1 MSAAA
6 RIQTIRAFRPSKAPK
21 EWTMGTLGQDLSY
34 SLRSLRK
41 APAFTAVAIVT
52 LTLGIGAN
60 SAIFSVVN
68 AVLLRPLP
76 FADAERVVHLAWDGS
91 GYLQSL
97 SATKF
102 QYWHDHARSFDAMAT
117 WRSSVAR
124 AAVDAEPPTIRVL
137 AVSPDFFAVVGNGQ
151 ARGHGFTPD
160 LVPDGPSVAI
170 IADAMWQ
177 TRFARA
183 ADVTG
188 RTIRL
193 DGEPVTIT
201 GVLSESFAFPYEDEP
216 IDVIVPLRMTVDPN
230 DIAEDWPAIARLRDD
245 VTHEQARAETSALMA
260 AFRTAYPGQVSD
272 QDRGMR
278 LASFNEIYV
287 DRGVQRALWILMSA
301 VAFVLLIAC
310 ANVAN
315 LFLSRAT
322 GRRRE
327 IAVRAALGAS
337 QARIVRLVLTES
349 VLVAAA
355 AAALGLVLGRWIAGA
370 LIALAPAEIPRL
382 TSAGIDW
389 RVLVFTASVSFG
401 TSLLFG
407 GAAAWPAVRIR
418 LAAVLNEAS
427 RGSSG
432 PGRMRRGLLVVQSA
446 LAMILL
452 VGAGLLVGTLIGL
465 TSFDRGFDVDG
476 LVAVRLTTPPARD
489 ATSQDLW
496 EFERRVFQQ
505 LEGLPAIAS
514 VAAANSLPL
523 ERGVNTPM
531 TIAGHPDLTGTVEWR
546 AVTPGYFETLGITRI
561 AGRSFEPTDAAG
573 GPPVAIVNDAFARRY
588 FAGASP
594 IGQHIDVG
602 RFRGALTSPVLDGRR
617 VEIVGVVEDVRD
629 VSLRTEPRR
638 TIYVPQA
645 QAPTRLSTLL
655 RAMPVFIAR
664 PRSRGGD
671 VERTLREAVHAADP
685 SLPPPQVFPLNVAVA
700 RSLARE
706 RFGATLLSVLAALA
720 LALTAL
726 GIHGVLAYTVQQ
738 RRREI
743 GIRMALGARAEQV
756 SRLVMVQ
763 GVAPVIAGLVIGIA
777 GAIGLSR
784 FVAGFLWG
792 VTATDPTTF
801 WSVAAIL
808 LGVGVAASWIPAR
821 TAAKLDPASTLAH
834 E

>member
-1 MSAAA
+1 
-6 RIQTIRAFRPSKAPK
+6 
-21 EWTMGTLGQDLSY
+21 MGTLGHDLSY

-52 LTLGIGAN
+52 LALGVGAN

-76 FADAERVVHLAWDGS
+76 FAEADRIVNLTWDG
-91 GYLQSL
+91 GDHLQSL

-124 AAVDAEPPTIRVL
+124 AAVNGELSIIRAL
-137 AVSPDFFAVVGNGQ
+137 AVSTGFFAVVGD
-151 ARGHGFTPD
+151 APVRGRGFTPAD
-160 LVPDGPSVAI
+160 FAPDGPSVAMI
-170 IADAMWQ
+170 SHAMWE
-177 TRFARA
+177 TRFGRA
-183 ADVTG
+183 ADVGG

-193 DGEPVTIT
+193 DGESVSVA
-201 GVLSESFAFPYEDEP
+201 GVLPEAFAFPYEDEP
-216 IDVIVPLRMTVDPN
+216 IDVIVPLRMTVDPK
-230 DIAEDWPAIARLRDD
+230 DVAEDWPAIARIRDG
-245 VTHEQARAETSALMA
+245 VTHEQAQAETAALMP
-260 AFRTAYPGQVSD
+260 AFRTTYPGQVSER
-272 QDRGMR
+272 DRGMR
-278 LASFNEIYV
+278 LATFAELYV
-287 DRGVQRALWILMSA
+287 DRGVQRALWMLMSA

-315 LFLSRAT
+315 LFLAHAT

-327 IAVRAALGAS
+327 VVLRAALGAS

-349 VLVAAA
+349 VLVASAA
-355 AAALGLVLGRWIAGA
+355 AGLALILGGWIAGA
-370 LIALAPAEIPRL
+370 LIALTPSEIPRL
-382 TSAGIDW
+382 TSAAIDW
-389 RVLVFTASVSFG
+389 RVMAFTAAVSFAS
-401 TSLLFG
+401 SLLFG
-407 GAAAWPAVRIR
+407 GAAAWPAARMSLVT
-418 LAAVLNEAS
+418 VLNEAS

-432 PGRMRRGLLVVQSA
+432 HGRMRRSLVAVQSA

-452 VGAGLLVGTLIGL
+452 VLAGLLVGTVIRL

-476 LVAVRLTTPPARD
+476 LVAIRITTPPA
-489 ATSQDLW
+489 AGTTSQALW
-496 EFERRVFQQ
+496 EFEGRVLQR
-505 LEGLPAIAS
+505 LASLPAIAS
-514 VAAANSLPL
+514 AAAANSLPL

-531 TIAGHPDLTGTVEWR
+531 TIAGRSDAAGTVEWR

-561 AGRSFEPTDAAG
+561 AGRSFAPADAG
-573 GPPVAIVNDAFARRY
+573 GPSVAIINEAFARRY

-594 IGQHIDVG
+594 IGQRVDIG
-602 RFRGALTSPVLDGRR
+602 RFRGALPNPARDSHR

-645 QAPTRLSTLL
+645 QASARLSTLL
-655 RAMPVFIAR
+655 GTMPVFIVR

-671 VERTLREAVHAADP
+671 IDRALREAVRAADP
-685 SLPPPQVFPLNVAVA
+685 WLPPPHVFPLHTAVS

-706 RFGATLLSVLAALA
+706 RFGAVLLSVLALLA

-743 GIRMALGARAEQV
+743 AIRMALGARPEQV
-756 SRLVMVQ
+756 SRLVMIQ
-763 GVAPVIAGLVIGIA
+763 GVAPVLAGLVIGVA
-777 GAIGLSR
+777 GAVGLSR
-784 FVAGFLWG
+784 FVASFLWG
-792 VTATDPTTF
+792 VAATDLATI
-801 WSVAAIL
+801 WSVAGIL
-808 LGVGVAASWIPAR
+808 LGVGVAASWIPAH
-821 TAAKLDPASTLAH
+821 TAAKLDPASTLAQ

>member
-1 MSAAA
+1 
-6 RIQTIRAFRPSKAPK
+6 
-21 EWTMGTLGQDLSY
+21 MGTLAQDLSY

-41 APAFTAVAIVT
+41 APAFAAVAIVT
-52 LTLGIGAN
+52 LAFGVGAN

-76 FADAERVVHLAWDGS
+76 FADADRVVNLAWNGS

-102 QYWHDHARSFDAMAT
+102 QYWHDHTRSFAAMAT
-117 WRSSVAR
+117 WRSWVAR
-124 AAVDAEPPTIRVL
+124 GAIDGEPSIMRAL
-137 AVSPDFFAVVGNGQ
+137 AVSPGFFTVVGATRAAGNGLTP
-151 ARGHGFTPD
+151 ADFAAGGPRG
-160 LVPDGPSVAI
+160 AI
-170 IADAMWQ
+170 VSHAMWA

-183 ADVTG
+183 ANVVG
-188 RTIRL
+188 RIIRL
-193 DGEPVTIT
+193 DDESLTIA
-201 GVLSESFAFPYEDEP
+201 GVLPASFAFPYEGEP
-216 IDVIVPLRMTVDPN
+216 IDLIVPLRMTIDPS
-230 DIAEDWPAIARLRDD
+230 DIAEDWPAFARLRDG
-245 VTHEQARAETSALMA
+245 VTHEQARAETAALMA
-260 AFRTAYPGQVSD
+260 AFRSAYPGQVSD
-272 QDRGMR
+272 RDRGVT
-278 LASFNEIYV
+278 LATFNELYV
-287 DRGVQRALWILMSA
+287 DRGVQRALWTLLSA

-315 LFLSRAT
+315 LFLSRAA

-327 IAVRAALGAS
+327 IVVRAALGAS
-337 QARIVRLVLTES
+337 QARILRLVLTES
-349 VLVAAA
+349 LLVAAV
-355 AAALGLVLGRWIAGA
+355 AAALGLVLGSWIAGV
-370 LIALAPAEIPRL
+370 LIALTPAEIPRL

-389 RVLVFTASVSFG
+389 RVLVFTVSVSLG

-407 GAAAWPAVRIR
+407 GAAAWPAVRMP

-432 PGRMRRGLLVVQSA
+432 AGRMRRGLLVVQSA

-452 VGAGLLVGTLIGL
+452 VGAGLLIGTVMRL
-465 TSFDRGFDVDG
+465 TNFDRGFDVDG
-476 LVAVRLTTPPARD
+476 LVAVRLATPPAPD

-505 LEGLPAIAS
+505 LEGLPTIAS

-531 TIAGHPDLTGTVEWR
+531 TVAGRPDLTGTVEWR
-546 AVTPGYFETLGITRI
+546 AVTPGYFETLGITRF
-561 AGRSFEPTDAAG
+561 AGRLFESTDAAG
-573 GPPVAIVNDAFARRY
+573 ALPVAIVNDAFARRY

-594 IGQHIDVG
+594 IGQRIDVG
-602 RFRGALTSPVLDGRR
+602 RFRGALTNPALDGQQ

-638 TIYVPQA
+638 TLYVPQA

-655 RAMPVFIAR
+655 SAMPVFLVR
-664 PRSRGGD
+664 PRSRQAD
-671 VERTLREAVHAADP
+671 VERTLSEAVRAADP
-685 SLPPPQVFPLNVAVA
+685 SLPSPQVFPLETAVA

-706 RFGATLLSVLAALA
+706 RFGATLLSLLAALA
-720 LALTAL
+720 LALTAV
-726 GIHGVLAYTVQQ
+726 GIYGVLAYTMQQ

-743 GIRMALGARAEQV
+743 GIRMALGARRDHV

-763 GVAPVIAGLVIGIA
+763 GVAPVIAGLGIGVA

-792 VTATDPTTF
+792 MTPTDPTTLCV
-801 WSVAAIL
+801 VAAIL
-808 LGVGVAASWIPAR
+808 LGVGVAASWLPAR
-821 TAAKLDPASTLAH
+821 AAATLDPVRSLAH

>member
-1 MSAAA
+1 
-6 RIQTIRAFRPSKAPK
+6 
-21 EWTMGTLGQDLSY
+21 MGTFGQDLSY

-52 LTLGIGAN
+52 LALGIGAN
-60 SAIFSVVN
+60 SAIFSVIN

-76 FADAERVVHLAWDGS
+76 FADAERVVNLAWDG
-91 GYLQSL
+91 GGHLQSL
-97 SATKF
+97 SGMKF

-124 AAVDAEPPTIRVL
+124 AAVEGEPSTVRAL
-137 AVSPDFFAVVGNGQ
+137 AVSPGFFGVVGTAP
-151 ARGHGFTPD
+151 ARGHGFTKSD
-160 LVPDGPSVAI
+160 LVPGSPRVALI
-170 IADAMWQ
+170 SNAMWER
-177 TRFARA
+177 RFAHA
-183 ADVTG
+183 ADVVG

-193 DGEPVTIT
+193 DDELVTVA
-201 GVLSESFAFPYEDEP
+201 GVLPKSFGFPYEDEP
-216 IDVIVPLRMTVDPN
+216 IDVIVPLHLIVNPN
-230 DIAEDWPAIARLRDD
+230 DLAEDWPAIARLRDGVSHD
-245 VTHEQARAETSALMA
+245 QARTETSALMFG
-260 AFRTAYPGQVSD
+260 FRTAYAGQVSD
-272 QDRGMR
+272 QDRGMT
-278 LASFNEIYV
+278 LPTFNELYV
-287 DRGVQRALWILMSA
+287 DRNVQRALWILMSA

-327 IAVRAALGAS
+327 IVVRAALGAS
-337 QARIVRLVLTES
+337 RARIVRLVLTES
-349 VLVAAA
+349 ALVASA
-355 AAALGLVLGRWIAGA
+355 AAALGLVLGNWIAGV
-370 LIALAPAEIPRL
+370 LIALTPAEIPRL

-389 RVLVFTASVSFG
+389 RVLVFTAGVSVV

-407 GAAAWPAVRIR
+407 GTAAWPAVRVH
-418 LAAVLNEAS
+418 LAAVLNESS

-432 PGRMRRGLLVVQSA
+432 PGHMRRSLLVVQSA

-452 VGAGLLVGTLIGL
+452 VGAGLLVGTVSRL
-465 TSFDRGFDVDG
+465 TSFDRGFDVESR
-476 LVAVRLTTPPARD
+476 VAVRLTTPPARGV
-489 ATSQDLW
+489 TSQDFW

-505 LEGLPAIAS
+505 LDGVPAIAS
-514 VAAANSLPL
+514 IAAANSLPL

-531 TIAGHPDLTGTVEWR
+531 TIAGRPELTGTVEWR
-546 AVTPGYFETLGITRI
+546 AVTPDYFETLGIARI
-561 AGRSFEPTDAAG
+561 SGRSFESTDAAS
-573 GPPVAIVNDAFARRY
+573 GPPSAIVNDAFARRY
-588 FAGASP
+588 FAGSSP
-594 IGQHIDVG
+594 IGQRIDVG
-602 RFRGALTSPVLDGRR
+602 RFKGVITNPALASQS

-638 TIYVPQA
+638 TIYVLQA

-655 RAMPVFIAR
+655 KAMPVFIVR
-664 PRSRGGD
+664 PRSGGAD

-685 SLPPPQVFPLNVAVA
+685 SLPPPQVFPLDTAVT

-706 RFGATLLSVLAALA
+706 RFGATLLSALAALA

-726 GIHGVLAYTVQQ
+726 GIHGVLVYTIEQ

-743 GIRMALGARAEQV
+743 GIRMALGARADQV

-763 GVAPVIAGLVIGIA
+763 GVAPVIAGLVIGVA

-792 VTATDPTTF
+792 VTTTDPMTF

-808 LGVGVAASWIPAR
+808 VAVGVAASWIPAR

-834 E
+834 D

>member
-1 MSAAA
+1 MAA
-6 RIQTIRAFRPSKAPK
+6 K
-21 EWTMGTLGQDLSY
+21 EQKMATLRQDLSY

-41 APAFTAVAIVT
+41 TPVFTAVAIVT
-52 LTLGIGAN
+52 LALGIGAN

-76 FADAERVVHLAWDGS
+76 FGDAKRVVNLAWDG
-91 GYLQSL
+91 GGHLQAL

-102 QYWHDHARSFDAMAT
+102 QYWRDHTRSFDAMAT
-117 WRSSVAR
+117 WRSSLAR
-124 AAVDAEPPTIRVL
+124 AAVDVEPLMIRAL
-137 AVSPDFFAVVGNGQ
+137 AVSPDFFAVVGNAP
-151 ARGHGFTPD
+151 ARGHGFTPAD
-160 LVPDGPSVAI
+160 LVPGGPSVAI
-170 IADAMWQ
+170 ISHAMWE

-183 ADVTG
+183 ADVIG
-188 RTIRL
+188 RTMRL
-193 DGEPVTIT
+193 DRETVIIA
-201 GVLSESFAFPYEDEP
+201 GVLAESFAFPSEEEP

-230 DIAEDWPAIARLRDD
+230 DVAEDWPAIARLRDG
-245 VTHEQARAETSALMA
+245 VTHEQARAETA
-260 AFRTAYPGQVSD
+260 AMMTGFRTAYPGQVSD
-272 QDRGMR
+272 QDRGMT
-278 LASFNEIYV
+278 LATFNELYV
-287 DRGVQRALWILMSA
+287 DPRVQRALWALMSA

-322 GRRRE
+322 ARRRE
-327 IAVRAALGAS
+327 IVVRAALGAS
-337 QARIVRLVLTES
+337 QARIMRLVLTES
-349 VLVAAA
+349 LLVALA
-355 AAALGLVLGRWIAGA
+355 AAALGLVLGKWVAGA
-370 LIALAPAEIPRL
+370 LIALSPVAIPRL

-389 RVLVFTASVSFG
+389 RVLVFTAAISFG

-407 GAAAWPAVRIR
+407 GAAAWPAARLP

-452 VGAGLLVGTLIGL
+452 VGAGLLVGTVIRL

-476 LVAVRLTTPPARD
+476 LVAVRLTTPPAPD
-489 ATSQDLW
+489 ATAQELW
-496 EFERRVFQQ
+496 EFERRVLEQ
-505 LEGLPAIAS
+505 LEDVPPIAS

-531 TIAGHPDLTGTVEWR
+531 TIAGRPDLTGTVEWR

-561 AGRSFEPTDAAG
+561 AGRSFEATDAAG
-573 GPPVAIVNDAFARRY
+573 GPPVAIVNEAFAHRY

-594 IGQHIDVG
+594 IGQQIDVG
-602 RFRGALTSPVLDGRR
+602 RFRGALTKSVLDGGR

-664 PRSRGGD
+664 PRSPGGD

-685 SLPPPQVFPLNVAVA
+685 SLPPPQLFPLDAAVA

-726 GIHGVLAYTVQQ
+726 GIHGVLAYSIQQ

-756 SRLVMVQ
+756 ARLVMVQ
-763 GVAPVIAGLVIGIA
+763 GVAPVIAGLAIGVA
-777 GAIGLSR
+777 AAIGLSR
-784 FVAGFLWG
+784 FVAAFLWG
-792 VTATDPTTF
+792 VRATDPTTY

-821 TAAKLDPASTLAH
+821 TAAKLDPVSTLAH
-834 E
+834 D

>member
-1 MSAAA
+1 
-6 RIQTIRAFRPSKAPK
+6 
-21 EWTMGTLGQDLSY
+21 MGTLGQDLSY
-34 SLRSLRK
+34 SLRSLGK
-41 APAFTAVAIVT
+41 APAFTVAAIVT
-52 LTLGIGAN
+52 LALGVGAN

-76 FADAERVVHLAWDGS
+76 FADAERVVNLAWDGN
-91 GYLQSL
+91 GDLQSL

-102 QYWHDHARSFDAMAT
+102 QFWHDHTQSLDATAT
-117 WRSSVAR
+117 WQSSVAR
-124 AAVDAEPPTIRVL
+124 AAVDGEPTTIRAL
-137 AVSPDFFAVVGNGQ
+137 AVSPDFFAVVGHEP
-151 ARGHGFTPD
+151 ARGHGFTPGD
-160 LVPDGPSVAI
+160 FVPGGPSVAI
-170 IADAMWQ
+170 ISHALWE
-177 TRFARA
+177 TRFARL
-183 ADVTG
+183 ADVAG
-188 RTIRL
+188 RTILL
-193 DGEPVTIT
+193 DGERVTIA
-201 GVLSESFAFPYEDEP
+201 GVLAESFDFPYEDEP

-230 DIAEDWPAIARLRDD
+230 NVAEDWPAIARLRDG
-245 VTHEQARAETSALMA
+245 VTHEQARAETAALMA
-260 AFRTAYPGQVSD
+260 AFRTAYPGQVSEH
-272 QDRGMR
+272 DRGMTF
-278 LASFNEIYV
+278 ATFNELRV
-287 DRGVQRALWILMSA
+287 DRGVQRALWLLTGA

-322 GRRRE
+322 GRRKE
-327 IAVRAALGAS
+327 IVVRAALGAS
-337 QARIVRLVLTES
+337 QARIVRLVLSES
-349 VLVAAA
+349 VLVASV

-370 LIALAPAEIPRL
+370 LIALAPTEIPRL
-382 TSAGIDW
+382 RSAGLDW
-389 RVLVFTASVSFG
+389 RVLVFTAGVSVAA
-401 TSLLFG
+401 SLLFG
-407 GAAAWPAVRIR
+407 LAAAWPAARAP
-418 LAAVLNEAS
+418 LAVVLNEAS

-452 VGAGLLVGTLIGL
+452 LGAGLLVETVSRL

-496 EFERRVFQQ
+496 EFERRVLQQ

-514 VAAANSLPL
+514 IAAANTLPL

-531 TIAGHPDLTGTVEWR
+531 TIAGRPDLTGTVEWR
-546 AVTPGYFETLGITRI
+546 AVTPGYFETLGIARI
-561 AGRSFEPTDAAG
+561 AGRVFEPTDAEG
-573 GPPVAIVNDAFARRY
+573 GPPVAIVNDTFARRY

-594 IGQHIDVG
+594 IGQQIDVG
-602 RFRGALTSPVLDGRR
+602 RFGGALTRPGLDGRR
-617 VEIVGVVEDVRD
+617 VEIIGVVDDVRD

-655 RAMPVFIAR
+655 GAMPVFITR
-664 PRSRGGD
+664 PRTHALD

-685 SLPPPQVFPLNVAVA
+685 SRPPPQVFPLNTAVV

-720 LALTAL
+720 LTLTAL
-726 GIHGVLAYTVQQ
+726 GIHGVLAYTIQQ

-756 SRLVMVQ
+756 ARFVVVQ
-763 GVAPVIAGLVIGIA
+763 GVAPVVAGLAIGVA

-784 FVAGFLWG
+784 FLAGFLWG
-792 VTATDPTTF
+792 VTATDPPTF
-801 WSVAAIL
+801 LTVAAIL
-808 LGVGVAASWIPAR
+808 LAVSVAASWIPAR

>member
-1 MSAAA
+1 M
-6 RIQTIRAFRPSKAPK
+6 
-21 EWTMGTLGQDLSY
+21 
-34 SLRSLRK
+34 
-41 APAFTAVAIVT
+41 
-52 LTLGIGAN
+52 
-60 SAIFSVVN
+60 
-68 AVLLRPLP
+68 
-76 FADAERVVHLAWDGS
+76 
-91 GYLQSL
+91 
-97 SATKF
+97 
-102 QYWHDHARSFDAMAT
+102 
-117 WRSSVAR
+117 
-124 AAVDAEPPTIRVL
+124 
-137 AVSPDFFAVVGNGQ
+137 
-151 ARGHGFTPD
+151 
-160 LVPDGPSVAI
+160 
-170 IADAMWQ
+170 
-177 TRFARA
+177 
-183 ADVTG
+183 
-188 RTIRL
+188 
-193 DGEPVTIT
+193 
-201 GVLSESFAFPYEDEP
+201 
-216 IDVIVPLRMTVDPN
+216 
-230 DIAEDWPAIARLRDD
+230 
-245 VTHEQARAETSALMA
+245 THEQARGETSALMA

-278 LASFNEIYV
+278 LATFNELYV
-287 DRGVQRALWILMSA
+287 DRDVQRALWILMCA
-301 VAFVLLIAC
+301 VGFVLLIAC

-327 IAVRAALGAS
+327 IVVLCRARAS

-349 VLVAAA
+349 VLVASA
-355 AAALGLVLGRWIAGA
+355 AAALGLVLGSRIASV
-370 LIALAPAEIPRL
+370 LIALTPAEIPRL

-389 RVLVFTASVSFG
+389 RVLIFTAGVSFG
-401 TSLLFG
+401 TGLLFG
-407 GAAAWPAVRIR
+407 GAAAWPAASVR

-452 VGAGLLVGTLIGL
+452 VGAGLLVGTVSRL

-476 LVAVRLTTPPARD
+476 LVVARLTTPPARD
-489 ATSQDLW
+489 ATAQELW

-505 LEGLPAIAS
+505 LEGLPSMAS

-531 TIAGHPDLTGTVEWR
+531 TISGRPDFTGTVEWR

-561 AGRSFEPTDAAG
+561 AGRLFGSADAAG

-588 FAGASP
+588 SAGSSP
-594 IGQHIDVG
+594 IGQQIEVG
-602 RFRGALTSPVLDGRR
+602 RFKGALTNPVLEGQR
-617 VEIVGVVEDVRD
+617 VEIIGVVEDVRD

-655 RAMPVFIAR
+655 GAMPVFIAR
-664 PRSRGGD
+664 RSRGAD
-671 VERTLREAVHAADP
+671 AERTLREAVHAADP
-685 SLPPPQVFPLNVAVA
+685 SLPPPQVFPLDTAVA
-700 RSLARE
+700 RSLTRE

-726 GIHGVLAYTVQQ
+726 GIHGVLAYTIQQ

-763 GVAPVIAGLVIGIA
+763 GVAPVIAGLLIGVA

-792 VTATDPTTF
+792 VTTTDPATF
-801 WSVAAIL
+801 GSVAAIL

-834 E
+834 D